1 MQLWYMDERGIF
13 FKPLTKKEKG
23 MAHELSV
30 QNEKAEMS
38 YYGNRPWHG
47 LWTAV
52 DRAPT
57 ASEAIVAAGLDWLLF
72 GSCPT
77 FSIHIPK
84 RP

>member
-1 MQLWYMDERGIF
+1 MDERGIF
-13 FKPLTKKEKG
+13 FKPLAKKEKG

-30 QNEKAEMS
+30 QNEKAEMF
-38 YYGNRPWHG
+38 YYGDRPWHG
-47 LWTAV
+47 LGTAV

-72 GSCPT
+72 SSCRT
-77 FSIHIPK
+77 FPIHIPK